1 MDPQVAKI
9 IAAGLCVVAV
19 LGPGIGLGIMVAK
32 TQEATAR
39 QPEVAGALRTN
50 MFIALAAI
58 EDARRRQIELTPG
71 ALRHFDRLAR
81 CMLRATKG

>member
-1 MDPQVAKI
+1 VDITTLAALEGN
-9 IAAGLCVVAV
+9 IATIGYGLAA

-58 EDARRRQIELTPG
+58 E
-71 ALRHFDRLAR
+71 ALGLIGFA
-81 CMLRATKG
+81 AGFVF